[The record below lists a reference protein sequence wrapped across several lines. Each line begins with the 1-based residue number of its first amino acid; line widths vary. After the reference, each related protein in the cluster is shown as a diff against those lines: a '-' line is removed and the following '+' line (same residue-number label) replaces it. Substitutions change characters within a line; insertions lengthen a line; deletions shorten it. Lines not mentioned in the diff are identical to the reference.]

1 MNDRNGGAML
11 PFTDLSVDVAL
22 GADRVL
28 LPRALRG
35 MLLCCSLFG
44 PRRSHNV
51 STGTADTAS
60 SMLES
65 LLHSSR
71 YRDVSDRMIVDGTTE
86 FSLNKFG
93 SALGSRG

>member
-51 STGTADTAS
+51 SLGTNVSPSRESTVGLALRGGGHLATAKW
-60 SMLES
+60 
-65 LLHSSR
+65 
-71 YRDVSDRMIVDGTTE
+71 T
-86 FSLNKFG
+86 
-93 SALGSRG
+93 LGAIDIGNP

>member
-51 STGTADTAS
+51 STGS
-60 SMLES
+60 QKRQE
-65 LLHSSR
+65 
-71 YRDVSDRMIVDGTTE
+71 DVRLVRVVELTRTCDC
-86 FSLNKFG
+86 
-93 SALGSRG
+93 